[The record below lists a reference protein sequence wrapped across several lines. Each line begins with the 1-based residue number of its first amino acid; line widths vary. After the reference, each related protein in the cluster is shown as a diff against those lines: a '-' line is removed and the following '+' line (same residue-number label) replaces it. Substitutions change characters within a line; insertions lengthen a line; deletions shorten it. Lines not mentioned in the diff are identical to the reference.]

1 MTIEATTTIFDSE
14 EIDLSDVCVYFTDEL
29 KDPQNWIFPVTNMG
43 VDGVEILHKGYGLWE
58 NTRKNNIG
66 RIEGTDGEQV
76 IALIEDVQKVKI
88 DPRCQPA
95 FIDIETT
102 DQLTGGH
109 RFELSAKL
117 GIPGWMFV
125 YVKCRD
131 QFARETFAKALNN
144 ERLNGGPQKQ
154 NDVKEVEAHIKKW
167 IVAGRIKTEQDIENQ
182 VELLANPSLPKT
194 EREKLCRLM
203 VDFVHNKG
211 IKSFTPNR
219 FGKHGKDTWESF
231 KSRSENNEG
240 VDRDG
245 NPCEVD
251 PYMTNVLD
259 EDNNLNNH
267 FINRSSGT
275 HVNTIINPASAIKYS
290 DDKPWLNLQIAVKID
305 NCKDS
310 KELDRRRKK
319 FINED
324 LVSLSNT
331 LDDLQEYKG
340 RMRCYPWEHPD
351 CEHAFLAQD
360 HHQEYPEDGQFICY
374 NDMK

>member
-1 MTIEATTTIFDSE
+1 
-14 EIDLSDVCVYFTDEL
+14 
-29 KDPQNWIFPVTNMG
+29 
-43 VDGVEILHKGYGLWE
+43 
-58 NTRKNNIG
+58 
-66 RIEGTDGEQV
+66 
-76 IALIEDVQKVKI
+76 
-88 DPRCQPA
+88 
-95 FIDIETT
+95 
-102 DQLTGGH
+102 
-109 RFELSAKL
+109 
-117 GIPGWMFV
+117 
-125 YVKCRD
+125 
-131 QFARETFAKALNN
+131 
-144 ERLNGGPQKQ
+144 
-154 NDVKEVEAHIKKW
+154 
-167 IVAGRIKTEQDIENQ
+167 
-182 VELLANPSLPKT
+182 
-194 EREKLCRLM
+194 
-203 VDFVHNKG
+203 
-211 IKSFTPNR
+211 
-219 FGKHGKDTWESF
+219 
-231 KSRSENNEG
+231 
-240 VDRDG
+240 
-245 NPCEVD
+245 
-251 PYMTNVLD
+251 MTNVLD

-275 HVNTIINPASAIKYS
+275 HVNTIINPASTIKYS

>member
-1 MTIEATTTIFDSE
+1 MTIDSSVFNLEATEVDNICE
-14 EIDLSDVCVYFTDEL
+14 YFTDEL
-29 KDPQNWIFPVTNMG
+29 KNPDNWIFPVTNMG
-43 VDGVEILHKGYGLWE
+43 IDGVKILHKDYGLWE

-76 IALIEDVQKVKI
+76 IALTEDVEKGRI
-88 DPRCQPA
+88 DSTCQPVYVD
-95 FIDIETT
+95 IDTK

-125 YVKCRD
+125 YAKCKD

-154 NDVKEVEAHIKKW
+154 NDVKEVESHIKKW

-231 KSRSENNEG
+231 KSRSSNDEG

-245 NPCEVD
+245 NSCEVD

-259 EDNNLNNH
+259 EDNNFNNH

-275 HVNTIINPASAIKYS
+275 HINTILNPLSKIKYT
-290 DDKPWLNLQIAVKID
+290 DDNPWLNLQIAVKID

-310 KELDRRRKK
+310 KELNRRRKK
-319 FINED
+319 FIEED
-324 LVSLSNT
+324 LYKDLTAT
-331 LDDLQEYKG
+331 LDDIFEYKI
-340 RMRCYPWEHPD
+340 RMGCYGYQHSK
-351 CEHAFLAQD
+351 CQHSFLAQD
-360 HHQEYPEDGQFICY
+360 HHQEYPEDGQFILY
-374 NDMK
+374 NDIK